1 MPEIDIYPHYFFAK
15 YSLNFLCRLYS
26 LSSLQVTLMQVVD
39 TDIGKVTPTIWD
51 AYKEIIRRFE
61 PAVSISSALPS

>member
-1 MPEIDIYPHYFFAK
+1 
-15 YSLNFLCRLYS
+15 
-26 LSSLQVTLMQVVD
+26 MQVVD